1 MEHKESCGFCD
12 LLLLLAVFSLMLSF
26 SHSFLPIMLSR
37 AFFISLKGT
46 AWDANIIYVFYKF
59 FSIFCTNRKIT
70 KLLSSV
76 ADWDIAGVL
85 QGMEIPVDPQSYQQ
99 HLFFMQTF
107 IKQLL
112 TWALLDQRTSHSL

>member
-1 MEHKESCGFCD
+1 
-12 LLLLLAVFSLMLSF
+12 MLS
-26 SHSFLPIMLSR
+26 H
-37 AFFISLKGT
+37 AFFISLKGA

-59 FSIFCTNRKIT
+59 FYIFCTNKKIT

-85 QGMEIPVDPQSYQQ
+85 QGVEIPVDPQSYQQ